1 MNIYASEGMCL
12 EVFENH
18 EDKVFGYMNEL
29 RNHYPFM
36 GKNAYNGWFK

>member
-1 MNIYASEGMCL
+1 MSTEREIII
-12 EVFENH
+12 ENH

-36 GKNAYNGWFK
+36 GKNAYNG